1 MNMLYYVA
9 TVRPN
14 VFVEE
19 HSVKAVERTLRPI
32 VPNVDTDF

>member
-9 TVRPN
+9 KVRRN
-14 VFVEE
+14 VFAEE